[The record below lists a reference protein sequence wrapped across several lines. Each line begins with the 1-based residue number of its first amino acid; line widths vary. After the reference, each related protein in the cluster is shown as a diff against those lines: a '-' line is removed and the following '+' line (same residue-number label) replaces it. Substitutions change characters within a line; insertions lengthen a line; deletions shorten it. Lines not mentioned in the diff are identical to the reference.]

1 MFNYRLLHID
11 KKLSK
16 LKLVFYIELVLVG
29 GDNMRSLNQPLK
41 MISFLFLS
49 IIISVGLIGVS
60 YSFFTGVNEFD
71 TKATMGNIDVI
82 FSDVNV
88 VSGGTADASCTAEAR
103 IVNSG
108 KNLEINIENAYAGY
122 TSTINYEVTNN
133 GTVPAVY
140 QLKQSYG
147 EEDNP
152 IQLIVY
158 QSDRY
163 IRGEG
168 GQARGQIIV
177 TVGENI
183 EACDSRSLY
192 TELNFQQAVVE
203 IR

>member
-1 MFNYRLLHID
+1 
-11 KKLSK
+11 
-16 LKLVFYIELVLVG
+16 
-29 GDNMRSLNQPLK
+29 MRSINQPLK

-60 YSFFTGVNEFD
+60 YSFFTGANEFD
-71 TKATMGNIDVI
+71 TKATMGDIDVV
-82 FSDVNV
+82 FSNLNV
-88 VSGGTADASCTAEAR
+88 VLASTADPSCTTEAQ
-103 IVNSG
+103 IVNGG
-108 KNLEINIENAYAGY
+108 KNLQIDIQNAYAGY
-122 TSTINYEVTNN
+122 TSTINYEVTNK
-133 GTVPAVY
+133 GTVPVVY
-140 QLKQSYG
+140 QLKQPYG

-152 IQLIVY
+152 IQLNVY
-158 QSDRY
+158 QSDEY